1 MSSTSIPQPHPVG
14 ETDLECGHKE
24 ALFCPSAQ
32 PDWEGAKA
40 FGVVTGT
47 VTVPAVSYLAQVLPM
62 SQQLVEL
69 TRPVS
74 PAEVFRIA
82 APCATDRCQH
92 FEDGHCQL
100 VSRTIAHLEPVT
112 EKLPQCLIRVSCRWW
127 NEHGKEACYRCPQV
141 VTNSFSRDE
150 KIILVATPQSRTQR
164 EGTVENQENITA
176 KGETTARKNSL
187 LIRY

>member
-40 FGVVTGT
+40 FGVVMGT

-74 PAEVFRIA
+74 PGEVFRIA

-150 KIILVATPQSRTQR
+150 KIILVATPNQGHRGKARLKTKRTSQ
-164 EGTVENQENITA
+164 Q
-176 KGETTARKNSL
+176 KGKQLPARTLS
-187 LIRY
+187 